1 MTQQRAMPATEP
13 LVIAKQPKLQPSG
26 GRGLR
31 IGGNGEESQ
40 PNGPEAGSD
49 DVVTPGR
56 RDATGA
62 KKAAPARRGRTTQQR
77 PAPRAADAVALTVRH
92 DPTEAQELDFFVLEL
107 REETGRRVDKAEI
120 VRELLRAAR
129 EDDRVRRVLVRRLKG

>member
-1 MTQQRAMPATEP
+1 MTRQRAMPAANP
-13 LVIAKQPKLQPSG
+13 VIIAKQPTLQPSG

-31 IGGNGEESQ
+31 IGGTAEESQ
-40 PNGPEAGSD
+40 ASGPEAGPD
-49 DVVTPGR
+49 DVVASGR
-56 RDATGA
+56 RDVTEP
-62 KKAAPARRGRTTQQR
+62 KTSAPARRGRGQRR

-92 DPTEAQELDFFVLEL
+92 DQDEAQEIDFFVLEI

-129 EDDRVRRVLVRRLKG
+129 QDDRVRKVLVKRLRG